1 MINKDNL
8 ITENE
13 NNSYDFICPICLNIL
28 NNPINCLPNNNSHS
42 FCKKCIDEYL
52 KINNKCPICKNIFEY
67 LTNDNVSKELN
78 KLKLKCLF
86 YKEGCPKQINYSEYF
101 NHINSCEFK
110 KITYECQVEKYN
122 YSSKTFQQC
131 KFEGDENEIE
141 IHFKKMCFL

>member
-1 MINKDNL
+1 MSIELKKESELLSLINQYNINKDKYIIPSIDINNINKDNL

-28 NNPINCLPNNNSHS
+28 NNPIFCLPNNNSHS

-86 YKEGCPKQINYSEYF
+86 YKEGCTKQINYSEYYK
-101 NHINSCEFK
+101 S
-110 KITYECQVEKYN
+110 
-122 YSSKTFQQC
+122 
-131 KFEGDENEIE
+131 
-141 IHFKKMCFL
+141 